1 MVKTESRL
9 IRQKNKFDL
18 RHENELGSPVPSCQG
33 LSLLHLYIYSVVCC
47 RPCPFYLRMVQGW
60 CYFRPECFGPKSP
73 WQQLSSVFR
82 CLRYLLSLHHLL
94 NRMHATLTRM
104 GLGFAG
110 GGGALSQSSSGS
122 SSAFGISVFKRS
134 NRLAVSKT
142 VKARGDRRR
151 KGCNKSN
158 KNMRP
163 PSEAG
168 WYAFDTL

>member
-47 RPCPFYLRMVQGW
+47 RPCPFYLRIFQILFTFNQ
-60 CYFRPECFGPKSP
+60 YS
-73 WQQLSSVFR
+73 L
-82 CLRYLLSLHHLL
+82 YLLSLHHLL